1 MRFSTALKPTYEEL
15 QQKVKMLEG
24 EVSDLKKVEDARL
37 EIEKQL
43 IDIQRIACTGIWVW
57 DLQTGKVEWSHE
69 VFRIF
74 GLDPK
79 SFKPD
84 IDSIMS
90 RFPKDE
96 QDIHN

>member
-43 IDIQRIACTGIWVW
+43 IDIQRLPAPGYGSGISRREKLNGLMRFLEYSGWILKVSS
-57 DLQTGKVEWSHE
+57 QT
-69 VFRIF
+69 
-74 GLDPK
+74 
-79 SFKPD
+79 
-84 IDSIMS
+84 
-90 RFPKDE
+90 
-96 QDIHN
+96 